1 MKTIRLCKGRG
12 DEGTSHCVMAATSIV
27 AGEDF
32 SDKPSCVCPTITK
45 ALILTNDRCPTDE
58 IRERLLGHLPWLII
72 GTKGPTEVMVERA
85 QLFAGYAAG
94 SAANADTWA
103 ANANAYAAC
112 AAACADAAAKA
123 AAWDAADAAGS
134 AAYAAANAA
143 NAAYA
148 AGRDAWETSTKR
160 FIDFLEQKII
170 PVHTTMPVEPGYRLE
185 CLVTGEV
192 K

>member
-85 QLFAGYAAG
+85 QLFAGYAADAAG

-112 AAACADAAAKA
+112 ADAAAKAAAKA

-134 AAYAAANAA
+134 AA
-143 NAAYA
+143 
-148 AGRDAWETSTKR
+148 